1 MKKQIKKEHSTLSSY
16 QLRRRTVE
24 APYKLEPSSNYYIEN
39 SNLSQKK
46 ISQVYS
52 TRDYYRS
59 YQSKFGNL
67 YSIKGIK
74 IFNTG

>member
-46 ISQVYS
+46 ISSSVL
-52 TRDYYRS
+52 
-59 YQSKFGNL
+59 YQRL
-67 YSIKGIK
+67 LQIISIKIWK
-74 IFNTG
+74 PIFYKRN